1 MASGKTH
8 DIINLTAFPFFA
20 YYLKPESFSGF
31 FIGYMSGTFFLS
43 PDNDIF
49 HSKPN
54 KRWKFLR
61 FIWKPYTKIFS
72 HRGISHIP
80 VIGMMIKLLYLLVFF
95 LLVLTFIFVP
105 LFFLKEYLNINFVE
119 LNINLEDILDI
130 NNIIYLLKA
139 PFFVS
144 FLIGLFLSEFVHIA
158 TDIIFSSIKKL
169 RKAF

>member
-1 MASGKTH
+1 MASGRTH
-8 DIINLTAFPFFA
+8 DIINLTVFPFFA

-31 FIGYMSGTFFLS
+31 FAGYMIGTFFLS

-72 HRGISHIP
+72 HRGLSHIP
-80 VIGMMIKLLYLLVFF
+80 VLGMITKLLYLSLVFLLLIVLIIVTVF
-95 LLVLTFIFVP
+95 LLNNYLKVE
-105 LFFLKEYLNINFVE
+105 FLDVNIGS
-119 LNINLEDILDI
+119 ILDI
-130 NNIIYLLKA
+130 NMFPTLIKH
-139 PFFVS
+139 PFSVS
-144 FLIGLFLSEFVHIA
+144 FLVGLFLAEFVHIA

-169 RKAF
+169 KKAF